1 MFICPGRLFVKA
13 EWPMVTRVNV
23 GRLHDKKS
31 ELDMLRMA
39 ETVASAVEK
48 LDGLTSDTTEHVN

>member
-1 MFICPGRLFVKA
+1 
-13 EWPMVTRVNV
+13 MVTRVNV